1 MSCSLKFALP
11 GYFRRSALILL
22 ALSGMTAGPSHGDA
36 GMFAPERVGRWYLG
50 GGVGG
55 FAEESE
61 SQLRNQSGQVANFF
75 SGGYRLSRNFAL
87 EIDGLFYNQRID
99 TPPAVA
105 SSRTRSRLYVGGP
118 SGVLKLILPVER
130 LELYAG
136 AGVGVYNTT
145 LRDNESSFRSEEDD
159 TGVGVQGLVGADYFV
174 SRNISVGMEY
184 RKFKLRAE
192 LDPSIPGKIDVGGDF
207 LFVTVRGHF

>member
-1 MSCSLKFALP
+1 MACSPRTAGFLC
-11 GYFRRSALILL
+11 RSAWVLL
-22 ALSGMTAGPSHGDA
+22 AVIGVSPVPSFAQG
-36 GMFAPERVGRWYLG
+36 GLFAPERVGRWYLG

-55 FAEESE
+55 FSEESE
-61 SQLRNQSGQVANFF
+61 RQLRNQSAQVANFF
-75 SGGYRLSRNFAL
+75 GGGYRLSRHVAF

-99 TPPAVA
+99 TPPAVS
-105 SSRTRSRLYVGGP
+105 SSRTRSRLYSGGP
-118 SGVLKLILPVER
+118 GGVVKLILPMER

-136 AGVGVYNTT
+136 AGVGVFNTT

-159 TGVGVQGLVGADYFV
+159 TGIGVQGLLGAEYFL

-184 RKFKLRAE
+184 RRVKLSAE

-207 LFVTVRGHF
+207 LLVTVRGHF